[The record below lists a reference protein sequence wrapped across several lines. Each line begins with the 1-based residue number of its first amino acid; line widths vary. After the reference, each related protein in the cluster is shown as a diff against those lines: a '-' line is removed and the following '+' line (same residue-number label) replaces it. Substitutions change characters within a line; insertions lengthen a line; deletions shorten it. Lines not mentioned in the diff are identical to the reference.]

1 MRVAYCMHEG
11 ISYAIVVDCAK
22 PENKCQEKVKRNFSK
37 YSIVWVLL
45 ESARKT
51 KLRTYVRRLDEIG
64 TAFDS
69 AKTQGQSGFNYYYSF
84 SAQKCL
90 CCFGRRRFVNE
101 WKTLCGLT
109 FDSKLTSSA
118 ARLVSCKS

>member
-69 AKTQGQSGFNYYYSF
+69 AKTQGQSRFNYYYSITLF
-84 SAQKCL
+84 L
-90 CCFGRRRFVNE
+90 RRNISVVSGE
-101 WKTLCGLT
+101 EDL
-109 FDSKLTSSA
+109 STSGKHCVDLRSIQN
-118 ARLVSCKS
+118 